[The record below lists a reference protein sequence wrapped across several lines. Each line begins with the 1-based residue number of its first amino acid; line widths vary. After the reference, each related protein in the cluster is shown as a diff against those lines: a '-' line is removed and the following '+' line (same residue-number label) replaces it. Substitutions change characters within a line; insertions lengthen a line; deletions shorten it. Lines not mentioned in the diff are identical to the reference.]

1 MNDSFNLRE
10 FLYNNPLLEK
20 KKTKKKKKDE
30 ETDAPEMDA
39 PEADDLGLGDL
50 GTNDSGT
57 DTGDMNLPDSG
68 EDAASDDISVIEKYL
83 IDAHE
88 ASKKL
93 GDEKLVDQI
102 GNTITYFN
110 RTHIAQT
117 ATPPASKTISN

>member
-20 KKTKKKKKDE
+20 KKAKKKKEDK
-30 ETDAPEMDA
+30 ETDTLDVPEMGASETDMPETPEADAPEMDFSN
-39 PEADDLGLGDL
+39 LGD
-50 GTNDSGT
+50 GT
-57 DTGDMNLPDSG
+57 DTGDVS
-68 EDAASDDISVIEKYL
+68 EIEKHL
-83 IDAHE
+83 IAAHE

-110 RTHIAQT
+110 RAHIAQT
-117 ATPPASKTISN
+117 TTPPASKAISN

>member
-20 KKTKKKKKDE
+20 KKSKKAKKEEEMDAPE
-30 ETDAPEMDA
+30 ADIPEVPEMDAPETDAPEMDFSN
-39 PEADDLGLGDL
+39 LG
-50 GTNDSGT
+50 N
-57 DTGDMNLPDSG
+57 DTGSG
-68 EDAASDDISVIEKYL
+68 DVGEIEKNL
-83 IDAHE
+83 IAAHE

-110 RTHIAQT
+110 RAHIAQT
-117 ATPPASKTISN
+117 TTPPAPKTLSN